1 MHIDIIRGTLI
12 ALSMILG
19 GLMPTAVSAQQEQ
32 QRDAA
37 GQKHWGRLPRWLELG
52 AELRGR
58 AEGSTGLGYVRGA
71 NDARCA

>member
-12 ALSMILG
+12 ALLILG
-19 GLMPTAVSAQQEQ
+19 GPMPAAAVSAQQEQ